1 MSAIGLAYLRNIL
14 TQTQTQ
20 KAGSASSPH
29 SVGESGLLVR
39 PGGPRPSAGQT
50 VGVET
55 ARPVTRANAL
65 GFVSDESRC
74 RTRAALLPTP
84 RASIYIIYSL
94 YISPQKFSF
103 PVRRRNTGFQTWDS
117 SSTSYHGNSGVRN
130 WQWQH

>member
-84 RASIYIIYSL
+84 RASIYIIYTSDH
-94 YISPQKFSF
+94 Y
-103 PVRRRNTGFQTWDS
+103 VWS
-117 SSTSYHGNSGVRN
+117 SAR
-130 WQWQH
+130 

>member
-1 MSAIGLAYLRNIL
+1 MGLGSFSSHQDIAKEHFRAVNIWWRRTCLGPPPCIRIQDPKVFLPSFSLHDMSAIGLAYLRNIL

-65 GFVSDESRC
+65 GFVSDETEQPVSYV
-74 RTRAALLPTP
+74 LP
-84 RASIYIIYSL
+84 
-94 YISPQKFSF
+94 
-103 PVRRRNTGFQTWDS
+103 
-117 SSTSYHGNSGVRN
+117 
-130 WQWQH
+130 

>member
-1 MSAIGLAYLRNIL
+1 MSEIGLPYLRNIL

-20 KAGSASSPH
+20 KAGSASLPH

-84 RASIYIIYSL
+84 RASIYIIY
-94 YISPQKFSF
+94 K
-103 PVRRRNTGFQTWDS
+103 
-117 SSTSYHGNSGVRN
+117 
-130 WQWQH
+130 